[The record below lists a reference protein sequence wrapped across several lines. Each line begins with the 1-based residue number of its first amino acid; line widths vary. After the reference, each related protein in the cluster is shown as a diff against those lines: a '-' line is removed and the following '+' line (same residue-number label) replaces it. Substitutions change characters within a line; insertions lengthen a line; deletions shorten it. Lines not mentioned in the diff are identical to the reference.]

1 MWMFY
6 LCLKRKYILYL
17 FILVE
22 AINLMTSS
30 ELQGSIDCY
39 QGAKVISRKVSI
51 HCFIPGMCSVNV
63 LLFLPLL
70 LMERQVLGDELNG
83 KP

>member
-1 MWMFY
+1 M
-6 LCLKRKYILYL
+6 L

-39 QGAKVISRKVSI
+39 QGAKVISRKVSM
-51 HCFIPGMCSVNV
+51 HCYTWYVCSVNV
-63 LLFLPLL
+63 LLLLPLL
-70 LMERQVLGDELNG
+70 LMERQVLGSELNWEA
-83 KP
+83 